1 VPLRAAPL
9 FAAAVTVTLPL
20 PVPLAGPVI
29 VSHGAFDVALH
40 EHVAPVA
47 LVAVIAVV
55 ALPPSGGALPLAGE
69 IANVHGGG
77 GAVCV
82 IVSVRPATVMFP
94 DRSPPPLAATL
105 KATEPSPVPEVAP
118 SAIHGAALD
127 AVHAQPACDPA
138 IATVPLPPADGKDCA
153 DGVTVKVHGGGAA
166 ACVTANVWP
175 AIVTMPL
182 RSLVEVFAATSRRTV
197 PLPFPFA
204 PAPTTIHGTLD
215 AAVQGHPAPAVTD
228 AVTDPPLDATRALV
242 ADSVKAHGGGGGAGG
257 GAGGG
262 SGEGGGAG
270 DGEGAGGA
278 RPACVTTTD
287 CSAMCTVAERGDGSA
302 FGAARSVTDPLTDA
316 LIAPAAVSHGA
327 SLAAVQAHPFNVS
340 IAIVTDPP
348 AAGTA
353 ALAGDTV

>member
-1 VPLRAAPL
+1 
-9 FAAAVTVTLPL
+9 
-20 PVPLAGPVI
+20 
-29 VSHGAFDVALH
+29 
-40 EHVAPVA
+40 
-47 LVAVIAVV
+47 
-55 ALPPSGGALPLAGE
+55 
-69 IANVHGGG
+69 
-77 GAVCV
+77 
-82 IVSVRPATVMFP
+82 
-94 DRSPPPLAATL
+94 
-105 KATEPSPVPEVAP
+105 
-118 SAIHGAALD
+118 
-127 AVHAQPACDPA
+127 
-138 IATVPLPPADGKDCA
+138 
-153 DGVTVKVHGGGAA
+153 
-166 ACVTANVWP
+166 
-175 AIVTMPL
+175 
-182 RSLVEVFAATSRRTV
+182 
-197 PLPFPFA
+197 LPFPFA

-242 ADSVKAHGGGGGAGG
+242 ADSVKAHGGGGAGG
-257 GAGGG
+257 GAGDG